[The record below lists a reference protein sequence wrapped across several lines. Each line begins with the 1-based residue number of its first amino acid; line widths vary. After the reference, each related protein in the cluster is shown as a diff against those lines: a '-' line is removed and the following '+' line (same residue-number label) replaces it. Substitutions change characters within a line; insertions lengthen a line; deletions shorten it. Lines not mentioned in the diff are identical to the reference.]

1 VSSFQSLPQPGWS
14 GPTQLLRLRREI
26 ERNRRRLPE
35 IDHPETA
42 RVFQQLIRDAEEQ
55 LERIGARSI

>member
-1 VSSFQSLPQPGWS
+1 MQQLQPDGS
-14 GPTQLLRLRREI
+14 GPSQPLRLRREI

-42 RVFQQLIRDAEEQ
+42 LVFQKLIRHAENQ
-55 LERIGARSI
+55 LERIEGHLA